1 MNAIILAAGLGSRL
15 GMFGENTPKGMITIS
30 GKTLLERQ
38 IEILHNCGINDITI
52 VTGHNSKLIKYPNIH
67 YIENPNYS
75 TTNMN
80 ESLFCARKKFDDSIL
95 VSYSDIIYE
104 QKVIEQL
111 LKSKSDFSIGIRFD
125 WKESYENRTQHPLSE
140 AENVIVENNKII
152 FLRKN
157 LSTCTQ
163 NQKIGEFL
171 GLMKLTKKG
180 INQLLNKYIELKNNN
195 TKNFHSSES
204 LEKAYLTDMLQEM
217 VDSGSTL
224 YPVILS
230 DLWFEIDTEQDI
242 ERAEKLL

>member
-157 LSTCTQ
+157 LST
-163 NQKIGEFL
+163 
-171 GLMKLTKKG
+171 
-180 INQLLNKYIELKNNN
+180 
-195 TKNFHSSES
+195 
-204 LEKAYLTDMLQEM
+204 
-217 VDSGSTL
+217 
-224 YPVILS
+224 
-230 DLWFEIDTEQDI
+230 
-242 ERAEKLL
+242 

>member
-230 DLWFEIDTEQDI
+230 DLWFEIDTEQDL